1 MADVFPE
8 RLAASRAN
16 LQKSVG
22 EKLDVPPERPLHRL
36 RRLSEGD
43 RHDCPRGSGAVG
55 HAAGLSALSSVEY
68 AVAKGCHVFMEKSF
82 AVDGPGIRRVLKA
95 GLRPGRR
102 RTSRLPAASLAPL
115 PAAGGGRPSDFH
127 DGSDRRSHTCWAYR

>member
-22 EKLDVPPERPLHRL
+22 EKLDVPPERRFIGFDGYRKAIDTIAP
-36 RRLSEGD
+36 G
-43 RHDCPRGSGAVG
+43 
-55 HAAGLSALSSVEY
+55 GLVLLATPPAFRPIHVEY

-95 GLRPGRR
+95 GQAAEEEPQDRR
-102 RTSRLPAASLAPL
+102 RPDVAAITRRWR
-115 PAAGGGRPSDFH
+115 RPS
-127 DGSDRRSHTCWAYR
+127 A